1 MGLMKKGF
9 GRSTED
15 KRETLLLQCLPFSV
29 YFETWGLPRR
39 KKRQG

>member
-9 GRSTED
+9 GRGTED
-15 KRETLLLQCLPFSV
+15 KKRRSETLRLPFFIH
-29 YFETWGLPRR
+29 FETFGLPRR